1 MLKGQYFGNSYSVQI
16 ARLVRIIVKMKLYT
30 SKILKETISILNNY
44 DFNSKVKVFEIAENL
59 KNLTIELEDSVN
71 RIIALSHPVAFDL
84 RFLLSSLKLSAEIN
98 YIAHWSKKTIVAIEI
113 LETNTS
119 AQGSKEG
126 LTKMLGY
133 SFTTLKD
140 VISILLQFDSKKKVS
155 TEILY
160 KLEKMLKVDGEV
172 DEIYDKILKE
182 GIEAVKSKTKDPLI
196 VFEIIGVAKN
206 IEKISD
212 CINNMIITTK
222 YILTGQRT

>member
-1 MLKGQYFGNSYSVQI
+1 M
-16 ARLVRIIVKMKLYT
+16 
-30 SKILKETISILNNY
+30 ETTAYAN
-44 DFNSKVKVFEIAENL
+44 
-59 KNLTIELEDSVN
+59 
-71 RIIALSHPVAFDL
+71 
-84 RFLLSSLKLSAEIN
+84 
-98 YIAHWSKKTIVAIEI
+98 
-113 LETNTS
+113 
-119 AQGSKEG
+119 
-126 LTKMLGY
+126 
-133 SFTTLKD
+133 
-140 VISILLQFDSKKKVS
+140 
-155 TEILY
+155 